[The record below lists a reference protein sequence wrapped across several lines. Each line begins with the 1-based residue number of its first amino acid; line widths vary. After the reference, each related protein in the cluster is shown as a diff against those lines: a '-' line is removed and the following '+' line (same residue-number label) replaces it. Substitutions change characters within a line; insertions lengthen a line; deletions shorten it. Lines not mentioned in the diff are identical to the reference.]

1 MAEYAGYVRR
11 ETPIDWNS
19 VAGDIVNQLGDVR
32 KEQAATRKAN
42 DELAAE
48 TYAQIGK
55 YEAGQSPQLNELAYN
70 MITQGR
76 STLDGMKRKLMRGE
90 ITQDAFNRANMS
102 MQTQN
107 QEFKDM
113 LSSYNTSVMD
123 IEKGISDGTL
133 SNLNNFNLNKF
144 KDLSDLSNKQFQW
157 VPKEN
162 GIVNMY
168 VNTIDKDGNTIKN
181 PQSLGSI
188 KAWEQKRYAGYDLD
202 SNLNESV
209 KTLAVFDIGRER
221 DKRLNPEYERTK
233 EAIIE
238 QTLGDDERIATIL
251 ADYDGYAGYEEG
263 QQVPEKG
270 IKMVLQPNGSYKEE
284 ITPELRK
291 RAREI
296 VEQGIERRL
305 GKTLR
310 EAKPSKIP
318 KGKYTDSQINTFQA
332 GYDAV
337 WKAANAKSDE
347 DFKFLDRDNYKF
359 KLESDG
365 TITVTDND
373 AKIIHKNLK
382 RGSEETAEV
391 LSNFYTEKFGPSA
404 YRYIHKQ
411 VGRKGEVPQ
420 MEITEYSIAKDP
432 RDIEKITSIQRTS
445 NSNLSEAQQEISS
458 LINKINPTAVFN
470 FEELDVEGTI
480 SKLPIIIKNPEGIEQ
495 KFIIQIDDELSTDLD
510 VLKQNEDRFQNMV
523 NYSMGIDVNVDESGS
538 TKVNQQLAVIK
549 SR

>member
-19 VAGDIVNQLGDVR
+19 VAGDIVNQLGDVK

-42 DELAAE
+42 DELAAD

-55 YEAGQSPQLNELAYN
+55 YDAGQSPQVNELAYN

-76 STLDGMKRKLMRGE
+76 ATLDGMMKKLKNRE

-123 IEKGISDGTL
+123 IEKGISEGTL

-168 VNTIDKDGNTIKN
+168 VNTIDKEGNTIKN

-188 KAWEQKRYAGYDLD
+188 RAWEQKRYAGYDLD

-209 KTLAVFDIGRER
+209 KTLAVFDIGREK
-221 DKRLNPEYERTK
+221 DQRLNPEYKRTK

-263 QQVPEKG
+263 QEVPEKG

-291 RAREI
+291 RATEI

-305 GKTLR
+305 GRTER
-310 EAKPSKIP
+310 EAKPP
-318 KGKYTDSQINTFQA
+318 KEKKDGYTTSQINKISE
-332 GYDAV
+332 GYDATI
-337 WKAANAKSDE
+337 AAAGGDFRFMDNEKYNFYKDPDGKGGFTISVADKKGNTIQSGLERGSQETAKVMAPYYTDKFGGTDWEYIHNIKKSKPKKDDEFTAEKYVLEDNLEDVELIEGITKSDDADILKSKSAIKE
-347 DFKFLDRDNYKF
+347 IILSKSPNAEIKFGEFNTDPNISELTINVNGKDFKIK
-359 KLESDG
+359 
-365 TITVTDND
+365 TDASLGAAG
-373 AKIIHKNLK
+373 AKK
-382 RGSEETAEV
+382 E
-391 LSNFYTEKFGPSA
+391 NFN
-404 YRYIHKQ
+404 
-411 VGRKGEVPQ
+411 V
-420 MEITEYSIAKDP
+420 
-432 RDIEKITSIQRTS
+432 
-445 NSNLSEAQQEISS
+445 
-458 LINKINPTAVFN
+458 
-470 FEELDVEGTI
+470 FEE
-480 SKLPIIIKNPEGIEQ
+480 II
-495 KFIIQIDDELSTDLD
+495 
-510 VLKQNEDRFQNMV
+510 
-523 NYSMGIDVNVDESGS
+523 NYSYSGGTPRPDNNVAEN
-538 TKVNQQLAVIK
+538 NQEEEFLLD
-549 SR
+549 